1 MTDLTTHVLDTAHG
15 IPAAG
20 VRIRLFAAGG
30 AERALAEAETD
41 ANGRAKIVPANGVAF
56 DSGSYDLVFSIGAYF
71 GSKGAAEPAP
81 RFLDDVVIRFGLR
94 AEAAHLHV
102 PLLISPFGY
111 TTYRGQ

>member
-41 ANGRAKIVPANGVAF
+41 ANGRAKIVPANNVTF

-71 GSKGAAEPAP
+71 SSKGAAEPAP

-94 AEAAHLHV
+94 AEVAHLHV
-102 PLLISPFGY
+102 TLLISPFGY